1 MCLTTRRDMVL
12 GMEELI
18 EKLREAAY
26 YIPGEYLSD
35 CSTGMA
41 YVYSQGLISG
51 REQALRILGGG
62 PSQP

>member
-1 MCLTTRRDMVL
+1 MCLTTRRAIVTAMD
-12 GMEELI
+12 ENI
-18 EKLREAAY
+18 ERLREAAY
-26 YIPGEYLSD
+26 YIPGEYLND